1 MGTQDMKLVRQ
12 YDGYLA
18 RTVLVSTLLAFGVL
32 FAVDSTI
39 DLINDL
45 ESIGKRGFGVR
56 HVLLMLLLGM
66 PQRLYDLMPASL
78 LLGTLL
84 GLGHLAARNELE
96 ALRSVGVGRLRILGS
111 VLAVGTVLVAFSMLV
126 GETIAPTTEGYVR
139 SLNKTSDLHK
149 ISIRS
154 RHGLWTRD
162 GPRFINVKQI
172 FTDYRMTDV
181 WVYEMDAEQRLKRVS
196 FAKTAVYEGDAW
208 RLSQVRHSLITEHGV
223 QVSASEEESWA
234 QLITPE
240 LFNVVTVKPEHMAAA
255 KLGTYVDYLEQN
267 GLNSQRYQLAFYNR
281 FAGAAVRAC
290 DAAAGG
296 AVRIPSGAL
305 RGAGPAHSA
314 WHRHRRGLQPAEPDA
329 GECQRRV
336 RRAGVSGRVLSGSA
350 GPRHR
355 VHRLPE
361 NGLDLEAHQP
371 GPRGDIV
378 PAARLRI
385 EQDQKYPRPSGIQE
399 IRATAKRTSAV
410 PQPSV
415 EPSVPTTLNFQ
426 VRIPSVCPPWVQH
439 QA

>member
-1 MGTQDMKLVRQ
+1 MGAQDMKLVRQ

-96 ALRSVGVGRLRILGS
+96 ALRSVGIGRLRILGS
-111 VLAVGTVLVAFSMLV
+111 VLAVGAVLVAFSMVV
-126 GETIAPTTEGYVR
+126 GETIAPTTEGYLR

-223 QVSASEEESWA
+223 QISASEEEFWP

-255 KLGTYVDYLEQN
+255 KLGTYIDYLEQN

-281 FAGAAVRAC
+281 FAV
-290 DAAAGG
+290 
-296 AVRIPSGAL
+296 P
-305 RGAGPAHSA
+305 
-314 WHRHRRGLQPAEPDA
+314 
-329 GECQRRV
+329 
-336 RRAGVSGRVLSGSA
+336 LSGLAMLLLAVPFVFRPVRS
-350 GPRHR
+350 GGQGQR
-355 VHRLPE
+355 VALGIGIAVAYNLLSRMLG
-361 NGLDLEAHQP
+361 NASVVYG
-371 GPRGDIV
+371 V
-378 PAARLRI
+378 PALLGAF
-385 EQDQKYPRPSGIQE
+385 
-399 IRATAKRTSAV
+399 V
-410 PQPSV
+410 PV
-415 EPSVPTTLNFQ
+415 VLVFFIAY
-426 VRIPSVCPPWVQH
+426 VAYRKMAWV
-439 QA
+439 